1 MGIAFLHEMA
11 PSRLG
16 GNGAAPAQRVTATV
30 PQGKY
35 RVRAV
40 DRALSLLSVL
50 HEHGPRLGLAEMSQ
64 ALALHKSTVHRLLVV
79 LERNRFVERDP
90 RDGRYRL
97 GIRLFELGWTA
108 RATFDITAQ
117 GRPYLE
123 RLVEQTGEAAHLCV
137 LHEDQ
142 MVSVANVESGRTWRT
157 PFAVGKRVHPYCTS
171 AGKSVLAYM
180 DADEVEGIVTRHPLR
195 AHTRRTITGL
205 PQLRAELNTV
215 RARGYAIDD
224 EEFEE
229 GLRCIGAPIRDCT
242 GHTIAA
248 VSIAGPTIRVTSAS
262 VPQIAELVMSAAE
275 ELSRDLGYRD

>member
-1 MGIAFLHEMA
+1 MGIAFLHEMG
-11 PSRLG
+11 PSRLN
-16 GNGAAPAQRVTATV
+16 GNGVAPANRVIGDV

-50 HEHGPRLGLAEMSQ
+50 HEHGPRLGLAELSQ

-79 LERNRFVERDP
+79 LERNRFVERDA

-108 RATFDITAQ
+108 RASFDITAQ

-123 RLVEQTGEAAHLCV
+123 RLMEQTGETAYLCI
-137 LHEDQ
+137 LDEDE
-142 MVSVANVESGRTWRT
+142 MLSIANVESARASRALFT
-157 PFAVGKRVHPYCTS
+157 VGKRVHPYCTS
-171 AGKSVLAYM
+171 VGKSVLAYM
-180 DADEVEGIVTRHPLR
+180 DPDDVDRIVIKHPLR
-195 AHTRRTITGL
+195 AHTRRTITSL

-242 GHTIAA
+242 GQPIAA
-248 VSIAGPTIRVTSAS
+248 ISIAGPTIRVTNES
-262 VPQIAELVMSAAE
+262 VPRIAELVMKASE
-275 ELSRDLGYRD
+275 ELSRDLGYRG